1 MYYLNRNLIERI
13 PKMLRMT
20 RGDLC
25 QQLGVEYRQFNRWTS
40 GKYMSVDMLV
50 ALSNLT
56 HISLAE
62 FLVVSETPV
71 QRASAES
78 YVTPSE
84 RWVPVSWKREA
95 LLEVF
100 GTEGK
105 LGLSIWDV
113 AKQLGIANYQD
124 LLRWAKSDVKVDVF
138 MLIRIL
144 NEFHLDASI
153 FFKDDNG
160 SIQVPIWEIKEP
172 EQAEMTADELE
183 EAKVIVDKLEQLK
196 TAEIGKRKSERRAA
210 EYKAENERLKKEM
223 ELLKR
228 SLNSGSATPGRINE
242 PFSGYRPFGGKVEWA
257 FNRELWQS
265 LPDLFEMTKSEFCSR
280 FGFAQMSEY
289 YSVDNVRVSILLN
302 VCNELRISISHFFIR
317 KGEEVVIHDRGFYQ
331 MSPHLFRPIESRMDA
346 LNYLFGRWSVFG
358 YSVQDFNQRT
368 GIYYRGL
375 KSASEEERSRVLTLT
390 DICSE
395 FNLSPMLFFDDPNR
409 KNEVT
414 FLNRYEQLILNAIDM
429 RKEIEQLRASN
440 KKLKEQSKNSD
451 NSED

>member
-1 MYYLNRNLIERI
+1 M
-13 PKMLRMT
+13 P
-20 RGDLC
+20 
-25 QQLGVEYRQFNRWTS
+25 
-40 GKYMSVDMLV
+40 VDMLV

-56 HISLAE
+56 RISLAE

-71 QRASAES
+71 QRSSAES
-78 YVTPSE
+78 YVTPAE
-84 RWVPVSWKREA
+84 RWVPVSWRREA
-95 LLEVF
+95 LLELF
-100 GTEGK
+100 GAEGK
-105 LGLSIWDV
+105 LGLSKRDA
-113 AKQLGIANYQD
+113 AKRLGIANCKD
-124 LLRWAKSDVKVDVF
+124 LDRWANFDVKVDVS
-138 MLIRIL
+138 MIIRIL
-144 NEFHLDASI
+144 NEFHLDATI

-172 EQAEMTADELE
+172 EGGVITADKME
-183 EAKVIVDKLEQLK
+183 EAKVLVDKLEKLK

-210 EYKAENERLKKEM
+210 EYKAENERLRKEL

-228 SLNSGSATPGRINE
+228 SLNSESATPGRVNE
-242 PFSGYRPFGGKVEWA
+242 PFTGYRPFGGKVEWA

-280 FGFAQMSEY
+280 FGFARMSEY
-289 YSVDNVRVSILLN
+289 YVVDNARISVLLTI
-302 VCNELRISISHFFIR
+302 CNELRISISHFFIR

-358 YSVQDFNQRT
+358 YSIQDFNQRT
-368 GIYYRGL
+368 GMYYRGL

-409 KNEVT
+409 KDEVT

-440 KKLKEQSKNSD
+440 KRLKEQSKNSD